1 MRPSEYIQKGWCKRV
16 PATDSNGNICDPRE
30 ARAVKWCL
38 YGAILACY
46 QDDRAK
52 IEALCSLLTARL
64 TNKFGIYTNNNIGI
78 WNDTHTKEEVIALL
92 QGMGE

>member
-30 ARAVKWCL
+30 TRAVKWCL

-52 IEALCSLLTARL
+52 VEYLCTHLQLHLPTTL
-64 TNKFGIYTNNNIGI
+64 GI